1 MRRVIVLLVIVLA
14 GCGQAERA
22 YTPGGGAARPPTAG
36 ATEPEPTASESRP
49 SGPESVT
56 IGGGKL
62 RVDIDWPSKRD
73 PLLEVITD
81 YYLASRKALVS
92 GSDRY
97 LSDLDIELSAAPEV
111 YDWVHRYTEQEKTV
125 KGTARLYNL
134 RVAAVVGKGA
144 QINACVDES
153 ETRLIS
159 TRTGKAVV
167 PQPDWV
173 RTPYLQAALAH
184 RGDDGVWRIR
194 GLRYDMEGCPG

>member
-1 MRRVIVLLVIVLA
+1 MRRVLVLLVIVLA
-14 GCGQAERA
+14 GCGQAERPYA
-22 YTPGGGAARPPTAG
+22 PQGSASSAPPKSETR
-36 ATEPEPTASESRP
+36 PEPTAS
-49 SGPESVT
+49 GPETVT
-56 IGGGKL
+56 IGGRL
-62 RVDIDWPSKRD
+62 RVDIDWPADRD
-73 PLLEVITD
+73 PLLKVITD

-97 LSDLDIELSAAPEV
+97 LQDVDFELTAARDT
-111 YDWVHRYTEQEKTV
+111 YDWVHRYTEQEKTM
-125 KGTARLYNL
+125 KGAARLYNL
-134 RVAAVVGKGA
+134 RVAAVVGGKGA

-153 ETRLIS
+153 KARLVS

-194 GLRYDMEGCPG
+194 GLRYDMKGCTG